1 MATRAIK
8 PKRDEGPLTGWQ
20 SLPERAPSLI
30 RADRPV
36 VLRLVAFAAL
46 VLTAVGGLAMI
57 LPSFNRPYLLNQYW
71 GLFCFSIGVAGL
83 IYHALADREIQYR
96 RTYAVLGLLLL
107 FVAFI
112 LKFWPPARNLPDEV
126 RVPMGRFFLPYG
138 VPCLGLSLIFLLAV
152 VRHETDEFWRKLILR
167 VLGVAGGIMVVA
179 GFFFSN
185 VTIDFGFLQNRS
197 SSDYLQGEGI
207 ILILLG
213 LFYVAGFLAMQEPG
227 NPLSFRIGLAMGGIG
242 LGAFLL
248 ALWRSI
254 YPAIMKLPPDQAYL
268 VPEGFILMG
277 LGLLY
282 VLFALGVCCDWV
294 PLVMT
299 RRELAA
305 FFFSPIGYLVIMGMT
320 LVGWFMFAD
329 FLEQLAESPM
339 QEPIV
344 SRYIINFIAVICL
357 IFVVPVLTMR
367 LLSEEKSS
375 GTLEVLLTAP
385 VSEVS
390 VVLSKF
396 FASFIFFMISLT
408 PWAIYLVAL
417 RVVGGETFD
426 YRPMLSFFIALA
438 CSGAGWMAVGL
449 FFSSVTKNQIIAA
462 VLTFAVIIGLTAV
475 FWQVRGRLPP
485 PWSDIFSYISYL
497 DLWITALQGQFAPRY
512 LVFHLS
518 VAVFFLYLSTKVL
531 EARKWT

>member
-30 RADRPV
+30 RADKPL

-57 LPSFNRPYLLNQYW
+57 LPSFNRPYLIGPYW
-71 GLFCFSIGVAGL
+71 GFFWFSIGVAGL

-96 RTYAVLGLLLL
+96 RTYGVLGLLLL

-207 ILILLG
+207 IFMFLG
-213 LFYVAGFLAMQEPG
+213 LFYLAGFIAMQEPG
-227 NPLSFRIGLAMGGIG
+227 SLLGFRSGLAMGGIG
-242 LGAFLL
+242 LAAFLL

-254 YPAIMKLPPDQAYL
+254 YPSIMQLPPDQAYL
-268 VPEGFILMG
+268 VPEGLLLMG

-282 VLFALGVCCDWV
+282 FFFGLGVCCDWI
-294 PLVMT
+294 PIVMT

-305 FFFSPIGYLVIMGMT
+305 FFYSPIAYLVILGMT
-320 LVGWFMFAD
+320 LIGGLMF
-329 FLEQLAESPM
+329 FLFLRPLTQSPM

-344 SRYIINFIAVICL
+344 RHYIIHIIPVICL
-357 IFVVPVLTMR
+357 IVVPPVLTMR
-367 LLSEEKSS
+367 LLSEEKRS

-385 VSEVS
+385 VSEVY

-396 FASFIFFMISLT
+396 FACFLFFLISLV
-408 PWAIYLVAL
+408 PWGLYLVAL
-417 RVVGGETFD
+417 RAVGKEAFD
-426 YRPMLSFFIALA
+426 YRPMLAFFIALGF
-438 CSGAGWMAVGL
+438 SGAGFLAIGL
-449 FFSSVTKNQIIAA
+449 FFSSITKNQIIAA
-462 VLTFAVIIGLTAV
+462 VLTFAIVIALTFA
-475 FWQVRGRLPP
+475 FYMTRDLPA
-485 PWSDIFSYISYL
+485 PWNDIFSYISYL
-497 DLWITALQGQFAPRY
+497 DLWLDSMEGQFTPR
-512 LVFHLS
+512 LLLFHLS
-518 VAVFFLYLSTKVL
+518 VTVFFLYLTTKVL